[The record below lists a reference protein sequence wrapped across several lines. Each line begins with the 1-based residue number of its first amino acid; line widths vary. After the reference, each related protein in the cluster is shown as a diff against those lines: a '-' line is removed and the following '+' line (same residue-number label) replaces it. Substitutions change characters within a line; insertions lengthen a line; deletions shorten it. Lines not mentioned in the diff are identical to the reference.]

1 MSFLATLR
9 DKILGRQADPTE
21 PRRRPVPPPKRT
33 ASELPPFSIET
44 ADLMRFD
51 PQIRIGLGARNGLLM
66 PARAMATSSDTRIAS
81 FVQATWDNVWS
92 AAAHVLLRAKLY
104 GFIPLEVKYRLE
116 QSGEFAGALV
126 FDRLQDHH
134 PRNVRILLQGDDI
147 AGFQLNPNTKDARNV
162 PAPLGLV
169 CTFDSEFGNPYGSS
183 LLERAH
189 SPWFEKWMHGGAKKL
204 LRLRMLK
211 DAYIGD
217 IFWYPPERQLLLA
230 NGDAM
235 SWRDVARE
243 MAEARQS
250 GGAMTLPMMYD
261 RDGRKL
267 VDYTP
272 PQDVGAATGIFEWSR
287 ALDYEIWKAL
297 ELPPEVIE
305 AARVGS
311 GWSGRSVPL
320 IVALSAVQLEY
331 AELVRCVDRDVLRP
345 LVELNFGAGLNYELR
360 PTPLLDSYLDQI
372 PMPGGLHSS

>member
-9 DKILGRQADPTE
+9 DKLLGKQKQRE
-21 PRRRPVPPPKRT
+21 KIRRPLPPPKRV
-33 ASELPPFSIET
+33 AGELPPFSIET

-51 PQIRIGLGARNGLLM
+51 PQVRIGLGARNGLLM
-66 PARAMATSSDTRIAS
+66 PAQAEATASNERIAS
-81 FVQATWDNVWS
+81 FVQSTWDTIWRS
-92 AAAHVLLRAKLY
+92 TAHVLLRAKLY
-104 GFIPLEVKYRLE
+104 GFVPLEVKYRIERRGDSTGLI
-116 QSGEFAGALV
+116 V

-134 PRNVRILLQGDDI
+134 PRDARILLQGDDI
-147 AGFQLNPNTKDARNV
+147 AGFQLHPNSDDTRNL

-183 LLERAH
+183 LLERAY

-217 IFWYPPERQLLLA
+217 IFWYPPERQLQTDS
-230 NGDAM
+230 GQTI

-261 RDGRKL
+261 RDGKKL

-272 PQDVGAATGIFEWSR
+272 PQDIGAATGIFEWGR

-297 ELPPEVIE
+297 ELPPEIIE

-320 IVALSAVQLEY
+320 IVALSAVQMEF
-331 AELVRCVDRDVLRP
+331 AELVRCVNRDVLRP
-345 LVELNFGAGLNYELR
+345 LVELNFGTDAHYELR
-360 PTPLLDSYLDQI
+360 PLPLIDVYLDQLSL
-372 PMPGGLHSS
+372 PSKRAAA